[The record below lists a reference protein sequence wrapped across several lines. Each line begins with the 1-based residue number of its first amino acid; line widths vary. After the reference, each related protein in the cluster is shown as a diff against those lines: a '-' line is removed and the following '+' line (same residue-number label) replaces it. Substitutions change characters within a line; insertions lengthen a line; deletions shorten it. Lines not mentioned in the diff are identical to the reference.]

1 MKIAVARDV
10 IGGRQG
16 PGPKRTKL
24 CLVEEFGMF
33 GIVPASLGKHFIK
46 VE

>member
-1 MKIAVARDV
+1 LEHEIKIAMVRDV

-33 GIVPASLGKHFIK
+33 GIVPTGLESIA
-46 VE
+46 